1 MTKPFTDSLISWS
14 ELDAAA
20 KLANAL
26 CTGDTGLHPGVQ
38 LSLSHGERRW
48 TLVTPHSVVTL
59 VGEDGGHGLERPVW
73 VPCSALF
80 WAAEAAQAGDACSF
94 RVEHT
99 PNGDVLTL
107 AGVTASG
114 VFELPSAPA
123 VEPVSTGSL
132 LPPAVVDVRVVGRE
146 LSQILHAAA
155 RSPRPVR
162 SDERP
167 PIVVHVEEHGSLSFG
182 VNWEPLG
189 GQRAALRLSAETEGN
204 VERLRPLPF
213 DPWALSAVA
222 DLFGEDE
229 IACSFLADSTIALL
243 AGKVRAVFSPVGGRA
258 VLPPTLSDVLVH
270 YRHEFCGTH
279 IAVWV
284 DGAKVR
290 LVEFRDEGILRV
302 SIELARSVAPS
313 AELLEELNS
322 LNARIG
328 RGRLVHVRDR
338 IYATVE
344 VPGDDMARLPEVMG
358 RLVDEVAP
366 LGLSL
371 APFGRRVVGG
381 RVVEAGPLTSEDLPT
396 PADVET
402 VDGSSL
408 GPDSPDTDKLDTDRQ
423 DTDSPDTGPDGP
435 EGQAE
440 VA

>member
-14 ELDAAA
+14 ELDAVAT
-20 KLANAL
+20 LANAL
-26 CTGDTGLHPGVQ
+26 CSGDTGRHPGVQ

-48 TLVTPHSVVTL
+48 TLVTPYAVVTL

-99 PNGDVLTL
+99 PDGDVLTL

-114 VFELPSAPA
+114 VFELPAAPA
-123 VEPVSTGSL
+123 VEPVSTSAL
-132 LPPAVVDVRVVGRE
+132 LPDAVADVRVVGHE
-146 LSQILHAAA
+146 LSRALRATA

-162 SDERP
+162 PDERP
-167 PIVVHVEEHGSLSFG
+167 PIAVHVEEHGSLSFG
-182 VNWEPLG
+182 VDWEPFG
-189 GQRAALRLSAETEGN
+189 GQRAALRLSVETDGN
-204 VERLRPLPF
+204 VERLRPLQF
-213 DPWALSAVA
+213 DPWALASVTE
-222 DLFGEDE
+222 LFGKEE
-229 IACSFLADSTIALL
+229 ICISFRADSTISLD
-243 AGKVRAVFSPVGGRA
+243 AGNVRAVFSPVGGRV

-270 YRHEFCGTH
+270 YRHEYCGAY

-290 LVEFRDEGILRV
+290 LVQFRDEGFLRA
-302 SIELARSVAPS
+302 SIELARSVEPS
-313 AELLEELNS
+313 SELLETLNS
-322 LNARIG
+322 LNSRIG

-344 VPGDDMARLPEVMG
+344 VPDDDLVRLPEVLG

-366 LGLSL
+366 LGLAL

-381 RVVEAGPLTSEDLPT
+381 RVVEDGPLTAEDLPGT
-396 PADVET
+396 
-402 VDGSSL
+402 DGR
-408 GPDSPDTDKLDTDRQ
+408 G
-423 DTDSPDTGPDGP
+423 
-435 EGQAE
+435 E